1 MTETKIHTIFIDT
14 KIDKSQNPSKF
25 KVKLNN
31 CFLRNNIK
39 NNDGSKSEWFMSIK
53 TVTMMNSFSNVSTGI
68 NDKIILYVAKD
79 ETKPELQLGINE
91 DDYIK
96 EVFFLPEGNPNVDEI
111 TLRLNAFLKTTYKI
125 ECFYDSYNSTFVFQ
139 NIKSSTDLK
148 KIYFDFANTYDLL
161 GFTEGSLYFLNNTS
175 NNFFRSDRNVNL
187 LADRLI
193 KFSLGTNSDFCI
205 KNMSYCN
212 HGLSG
217 LFSECS
223 IFFMLPVNALPYDI
237 ISYERASKNY
247 IPIELYKN
255 SIREF
260 QINATNNDNGEIE
273 GLADYIMILEFIQ
286 IKTFNYEY
294 KIYKL
299 IKEIYMWLAMTL
311 INRI

>member
-14 KIDKSQNPSKF
+14 KIDKSQNPSNF

-31 CFLRNNIK
+31 WFLRNNIK
-39 NNDGSKSEWFMSIK
+39 NNDGSKSEWFFSIK
-53 TVTMMNSFSNVSTGI
+53 TVTMLNSFSNVSTGI

-91 DDYIK
+91 SDYDKHI
-96 EVFFLPEGNPNVDEI
+96 FFLPEGNPNVFEI
-111 TLRLNAFLKTTYKI
+111 SKKLNVFLLTYEL
-125 ECFYDSYNSTFVFQ
+125 ECFYESYNSTFVFK
-139 NIKSSTDLK
+139 NINSSTDLK
-148 KIYFDFANTYDLL
+148 KKYFNFANTFDLL
-161 GFTEGSLYFLNNTS
+161 GFTEGSLYFLNNNDKIS
-175 NNFFRSDRNVNL
+175 FVSDRNVNM

-193 KFSLGTNSDFCI
+193 KFSLGANSDFCI

-255 SIREF
+255 SIKEF
-260 QINATNNDNGEIE
+260 TINATNNDNGEIE
-273 GLADYIMILEFIQ
+273 GLADYIMIIEFIQ
-286 IKTFNYEY
+286 KKTFNYEY
-294 KIYKL
+294 RIYKL
-299 IKEIYMWLAMTL
+299 IKEIYMWVAMTL